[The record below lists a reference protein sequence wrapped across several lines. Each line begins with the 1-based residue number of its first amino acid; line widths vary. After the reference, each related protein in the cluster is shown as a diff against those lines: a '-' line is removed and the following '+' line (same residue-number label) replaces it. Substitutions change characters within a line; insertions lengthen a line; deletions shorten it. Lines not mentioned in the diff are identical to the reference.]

1 MKYQSPKRSMESNI
15 AFTCSNH
22 AVSVMLE
29 ILDHL
34 KTLSQCGIAREI
46 KIDVNSYFFDGDGR
60 DKVDYV
66 KVNGLSLI
74 EWQEELDRLT
84 KIVIHSGTSNDK
96 SGTPENK
103 E

>member
-1 MKYQSPKRSMESNI
+1 MKYQSPKRSTESNI

-29 ILDHL
+29 VLEHL
-34 KTLSQCGIAREI
+34 KTLGQCGMSREI
-46 KIDVNSYFFDGDGR
+46 KIDESSYFFDGDGR
-60 DKVDYV
+60 DKVDYI

-74 EWQEELDRLT
+74 EWQEELDRLA
-84 KIVIHSGTSNDK
+84 KIVIHAGGSSDE
-96 SGTPENK
+96 PENK

>member
-1 MKYQSPKRSMESNI
+1 
-15 AFTCSNH
+15 
-22 AVSVMLE
+22 MLE

-34 KTLSQCGIAREI
+34 KTLGQCGMSREI
-46 KIDVNSYFFDGDGR
+46 KIDKISYFFDGDGR
-60 DKVDYV
+60 DKLDYI

-74 EWQEELDRLT
+74 EWQEELDRLA
-84 KIVIHSGTSNDK
+84 KIVIYSGTSNDK